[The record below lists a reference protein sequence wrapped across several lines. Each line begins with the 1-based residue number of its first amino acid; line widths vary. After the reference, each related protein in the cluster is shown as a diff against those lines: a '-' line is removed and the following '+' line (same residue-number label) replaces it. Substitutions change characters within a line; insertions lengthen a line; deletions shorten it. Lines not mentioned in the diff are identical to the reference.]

1 MIKAH
6 RYKPTIQ
13 HGLIWLVRQ
22 TYGRWL
28 QWAYNTSIQGSEL
41 FERIKPPF
49 ILVGNHATIIDPF
62 LVNTYVPYDINWIAS
77 DGNMRNKF
85 MRFVMIKL
93 AGCIPKSKAIPDI
106 ETVSWIFEIIK
117 KQGGVVGIYP
127 EGYSSWDGSSNK
139 SFGSTAKLFKTL
151 KVPVVCALSQGAYM
165 TKPRWSHT
173 RRRGKII
180 ISFSELL
187 TSDDLKRLRIE
198 EIDMALNKAIQ
209 QDDPVWAQKN
219 GLSYPH
225 KHGAE
230 FLELALYACPSCGA
244 LQSLHSSGTHL
255 TCKSC
260 GFTTTY
266 NANGSFSILDK
277 GKSEQP
283 LYLDSS
289 PVDSS
294 LDPLPDTKRQA
305 GSPPSSKFFPSI
317 REWDAWQKAYLAKL
331 IDTVY
336 SHDCTKAIFS
346 DDNVQLL
353 KGKRMDTMRRLGRG
367 SVTIS
372 SEGIVFNPRH
382 GEKPRRAGDIQFPI
396 EHIDS
401 PGVLKWNHFEFYNGN
416 TVYRIKFADRRASG
430 RKYAV
435 ALNLLL
441 QNQKKAQET

>member
-1 MIKAH
+1 M
-6 RYKPTIQ
+6 
-13 HGLIWLVRQ
+13 
-22 TYGRWL
+22 
-28 QWAYNTSIQGSEL
+28 
-41 FERIKPPF
+41 
-49 ILVGNHATIIDPF
+49 
-62 LVNTYVPYDINWIAS
+62 
-77 DGNMRNKF
+77 
-85 MRFVMIKL
+85 
-93 AGCIPKSKAIPDI
+93 
-106 ETVSWIFEIIK
+106 
-117 KQGGVVGIYP
+117 VGIYP

-173 RRRGKII
+173 RRRGKIL
-180 ISFSELL
+180 ISFSELF
-187 TSDDLKRLRIE
+187 TSDDLKRLKVE
-198 EIDMALNKAIQ
+198 EIDVALNNAIQ
-209 QDDPVWAQKN
+209 QDDPAWAQKN
-219 GLSYPH
+219 GYSYPH

-255 TCKSC
+255 TCKSY
-260 GFTTTY
+260 GFTVNY

-277 GKSEQP
+277 GKIDQP

-289 PVDSS
+289 PAPDSS
-294 LDPLPDTKRQA
+294 LAPEPDMKGQA
-305 GSPPSSKFFPSI
+305 GSPPSGNFFPSI

-336 SHDCTKAIFS
+336 SRDCTKAIFT

-372 SEGIVFNPRH
+372 SEGIVFNPKR

-396 EHIDS
+396 EQIDS
-401 PGVLKWNHFEFYNGN
+401 PGVLKWNHFEFYDGN
-416 TVYRIKFADRRASG
+416 TVYRVKFADRRASG
-430 RKYAV
+430 RKYAI
-435 ALNLLL
+435 ALNRLL
-441 QNQKKAQET
+441 QNHNP